1 MKWLKKCVL
10 CLTMICLICSPV
22 FSASGEQNAQNEI
35 VDALRVYPGW
45 TARSK
50 GFFLT
55 DEAMKDT
62 IEGWGTTRKESDIR
76 QQALEALREEIK
88 LQQSDLKRQ
97 LAALQTEI
105 ELERQAWRTRV
116 RRGKAQGFIYGVLT
130 GFAGGWFVKRNNP

>member
-1 MKWLKKCVL
+1 MWQKKFVL

-35 VDALRVYPGW
+35 VDALD
-45 TARSK
+45 K

-55 DEAMKDT
+55 DEAMNDT
-62 IEGWGTTRKESDIR
+62 IEGWGTARKEADIR
-76 QQALEALREEIK
+76 QQTLEALREEIK

-116 RRGKAQGFIYGVLT
+116 RRGKTQGFIYGVLL
-130 GFAGGWFVKRNNP
+130 GFGSGYLARRNNS